1 MIEIKRPDKDFDIMT
16 IPDMELFLALKPAII
31 NEIRTVKQFANTA
44 DQDVKLS
51 SGDTNRKQVLC
62 ADGNLYP
69 HIIID
74 IAVKSYMSYE
84 HFDLFLD
91 PFSIKLAQHKYDPQ
105 MIETDALTASYIDFM
120 TRKFPNS
127 NYQEKRSEYF
137 QKVAV
142 ARKVRDELLF
152 F

>member
-31 NEIRTVKQFANTA
+31 NEIRTVKQFENTA

>member
-16 IPDMELFLALKPAII
+16 IPDMELFLALKPAIVSTIKTI
-31 NEIRTVKQFANTA
+31 NHFEDIQ

-51 SGDTNRKQVLC
+51 NSEPNRRQAFG
-62 ADGNLYP
+62 ADRNLYP
-69 HIIID
+69 HIILD